1 METSRFAMVGMVSM
15 SWRTSCAYG
24 MEQCNIIAV
33 LFDGEISI
41 AVGSVSC
48 ITWYCCCIDNMEK
61 CRITAVSLVT
71 WKNVELLLYQ

>member
-24 MEQCNIIAV
+24 VEQCKIIAV

-41 AVGSVSC
+41 AAVSIPW

-61 CRITAVSLVT
+61 CRITAVSV
-71 WKNVELLLYQ
+71 KHGKM